1 MQGRARERY
10 MRLKIPQ
17 LNWPMDA
24 NEAYDLS
31 GTGEGAVGDCRHFD
45 HIPFQALNDTSARWL
60 SHLGNI

>member
-1 MQGRARERY
+1 

-31 GTGEGAVGDCRHFD
+31 GTGGGAVGDCRHFD